1 MDNPIW
7 AVDSDIDIDGE
18 TFTLHNPDCLD
29 SKEMALELSRLLL
42 LVNYLPGMSYC
53 CSPGQK
59 RVLTFVSAGCSA
71 LTGYSPEEL
80 LGKTSEDYSQWL
92 PEEDRIKLETA
103 IATAVQKGHPYS
115 VEYRLTTKTGEEKW
129 VWEQGRGIYNQ
140 QQQLILLEGFAID
153 ISDRKA
159 SEFAAKESQRQLQ
172 SLINSIPGIFFRTG
186 SSPTFALIY
195 ISEGCE
201 RLTGYTSQ
209 EILFH
214 PGENFNQLTHPED
227 LPKVVENLETASQ
240 TLTDYTLEYRIITK
254 QGQEKWV
261 WEKGHGVFDENG
273 HFLGIEGFITDI
285 SHLKQ
290 MEAALRRSEANYRGI
305 FEHCRHGIFQTTLD
319 GSYLSANTAL
329 AHLYGYASPQEM
341 ITTLTDINY
350 QLYVDPNRRQEF
362 IQLLHKE
369 DAVTNFQSQ
378 VYRKDGR
385 IIWILE
391 NARAVRDEQENL
403 LYYEGIVEDIT
414 QHKQINEQ
422 LQFRAFYDAL
432 TGLPNRA
439 YLMVK
444 LKEKLEAVQEDFKP
458 FAIFF
463 LDLDR
468 FKLVNDSL
476 GHLVG
481 DQLLKAISGRLRCC
495 LRSQDIIGRLG
506 GDEFIVIL
514 DTLSSEKEAIEIAKR
529 ITRTFEKP
537 FQLNPHQVYTG
548 VSIGIVYLD
557 QTLKSELKA
566 EDLLRDADIA
576 LYQAKERN
584 KGHFCLFD
592 PTMHK
597 TAVALFKQETE
608 LQTAFKEK
616 QFCLYYQPIFT
627 LMNQQVV
634 GFEALVR
641 WHHPLNGL
649 VSPGHFIE
657 TCEDTGL
664 IVPLGWWILEEAC
677 QQLVIWQS
685 HYSIYQP
692 PLSISVTLSVTQ
704 LLSSNL
710 FEKIDYILLKTG
722 LSGEF
727 LKLEIMETCYLSN
740 NDQVLDIL
748 SEIKNRN
755 IQICIDDFGKGY
767 SSLSYL
773 HQFPI
778 DILKIDKAL
787 VDYID
792 QDTPKCKVAKMI
804 LRLGQEL
811 GFEVVA
817 EGIETA
823 SQFEVLLTQGCRFGQ
838 GYYFSKPLSANLVD
852 EFLALHPPV
861 IC

>member
-1 MDNPIW
+1 
-7 AVDSDIDIDGE
+7 
-18 TFTLHNPDCLD
+18 
-29 SKEMALELSRLLL
+29 
-42 LVNYLPGMSYC
+42 
-53 CSPGQK
+53 
-59 RVLTFVSAGCSA
+59 
-71 LTGYSPEEL
+71 
-80 LGKTSEDYSQWL
+80 
-92 PEEDRIKLETA
+92 
-103 IATAVQKGHPYS
+103 
-115 VEYRLTTKTGEEKW
+115 
-129 VWEQGRGIYNQ
+129 
-140 QQQLILLEGFAID
+140 
-153 ISDRKA
+153 
-159 SEFAAKESQRQLQ
+159 EF
-172 SLINSIPGIFFRTG
+172 
-186 SSPTFALIY
+186 
-195 ISEGCE
+195 
-201 RLTGYTSQ
+201 
-209 EILFH
+209 
-214 PGENFNQLTHPED
+214 FNQLTHPED
-227 LPKVVENLETASQ
+227 LAKVLENLQTASQ
-240 TLTDYTLEYRIITK
+240 APRDYTLEYRITTK

-261 WEKGHGVFDENG
+261 WEKGHGVFNEKG

-319 GSYLSANTAL
+319 GFYLSANPAL
-329 AHLYGYASPQEM
+329 AHLYGYDSPQEM
-341 ITTLTDINY
+341 ITTLTDLNH
-350 QLYVDPNRRQEF
+350 QLYIDPNRRQQF
-362 IQLLHKE
+362 IQLLHQE

-378 VYRKDGR
+378 VYRRDGR

-391 NARAVRDEQENL
+391 NARAVRDDQGNL
-403 LYYEGIVEDIT
+403 LHYEGIVEDIT

-422 LQFRAFYDAL
+422 LQFRAFNDAL

-439 YLMVK
+439 YLMAN
-444 LKEKLEAVQEDFKP
+444 LKAKIEAVQEDFKP
-458 FAIFF
+458 FALFF

-481 DQLLKAISGRLRCC
+481 DQLLKAIAGRLRYC

-506 GDEFIVIL
+506 GDEFIIIL
-514 DTLSSEKEAIEIAKR
+514 DTLRSEQEAIHIAER
-529 ITRTFEKP
+529 IKQAFEKP
-537 FQLNPHQVYTG
+537 FQLDHHQVYTG

-557 QTLKSELKA
+557 ETVKAELNA
-566 EDLLRDADIA
+566 EDLLRDADTA
-576 LYQAKERN
+576 LYQAKDKN
-584 KGHFCLFD
+584 KGHFCLFN

-597 TAVALFKQETE
+597 TTVALFKQETE

-616 QFCLYYQPIFT
+616 QFCLHYQPIFT
-627 LMNQQVV
+627 LLNQQVV

-641 WHHPLNGL
+641 WHHPVKGL
-649 VSPGHFIE
+649 VSPGYFIE

-692 PLSISVTLSVTQ
+692 LLSISVNLSVKQ
-704 LLSSNL
+704 LLSSHL

-727 LKLEIMETCYLSN
+727 LKLEITETCYLSN
-740 NDQVLDIL
+740 NEQVLGIL

-767 SSLSYL
+767 SSLGYL

-778 DILKIDKAL
+778 DILKIDKVL

-792 QDTPKCKVAKMI
+792 QDAPKCKVAKMI

-823 SQFEVLLTQGCRFGQ
+823 SQFEALLTQGCRFGQ
-838 GYYFSKPLSANLVD
+838 GHYFSEPLAADLVD